1 LPFHR
6 IQRAHELRE
15 IHIQKDPAPSSLG
28 PRNETTLGTR
38 ADFFRVHVEK
48 RGGLGEVERF
58 DSTGLD
64 RALAFCRAGEP
75 ISDTA
80 RMVMI

>member
-15 IHIQKDPAPSSLG
+15 IHVQKDPAPSSLG
-28 PRNETTLGTR
+28 SRNETTLG
-38 ADFFRVHVEK
+38 ASSDFFRVHVEK
-48 RGGLGEVERF
+48 RCGLVEGERF
-58 DSTGLD
+58 ESTGLD
-64 RALAFCRAGEP
+64 RALAFYRAGQP

-80 RMVMI
+80 QMTMI